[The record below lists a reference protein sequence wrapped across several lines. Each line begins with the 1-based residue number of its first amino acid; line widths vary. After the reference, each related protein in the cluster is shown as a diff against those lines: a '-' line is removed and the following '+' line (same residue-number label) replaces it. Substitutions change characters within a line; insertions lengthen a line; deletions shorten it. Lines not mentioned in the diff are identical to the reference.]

1 MCYILAA
8 QLSTFRSRHTSPLI
22 SRVSILQRFVIN
34 EPMLILLSKGVP
46 MLFTTELCANICG
59 ETAVNLLDLAV
70 QGVAACIKEIKTGG

>member
-1 MCYILAA
+1 
-8 QLSTFRSRHTSPLI
+8 
-22 SRVSILQRFVIN
+22 
-34 EPMLILLSKGVP
+34 MLILLSKGVP